1 MLLQAL
7 QVVISPIPGELTGVI
22 GGYVYGVNFGFLFST
37 LGLTLGSWI
46 AFELASLFGRPLVEK
61 FVAKKVL
68 DKFHFLTSNAG
79 AVISFLLFIIPGF
92 PKDYLCYILGL
103 TGMNLSTFLVVST
116 LGRMPGT
123 YLLTMQ
129 GASIG
134 SGQYETAIVIAAISG
149 VIVFIAYL
157 YRSRLYRWIRGV
169 RGTDVSA

>member
-46 AFELASLFGRPLVEK
+46 AFELASIFGRPLVEK
-61 FVAKKVL
+61 FVAKNIL
-68 DKFHFLTSNAG
+68 EKFHFLATNAG
-79 AVISFLLFIIPGF
+79 AVISFLLFLIPGF

-116 LGRMPGT
+116 IGRMPGT
-123 YLLTMQ
+123 YMLTMQ

-134 SGQYETAIVIAAISG
+134 SGQYETAIVITAISG
-149 VIVFIAYL
+149 AIVFIAYL
-157 YRSRLYRWIRGV
+157 YRSQLYHWIRGF
-169 RGTDVSA
+169 RAKDSTR